1 MRDLV
6 NDISYDAGSALMKG
20 KRDTQQDALASD
32 FREGSDFGF
41 VVLSDGMG
49 GHNAGEIASAIVVS
63 EVFESIQRQSK
74 TREISEGTV
83 PRILCEAADIANER
97 LREHSAENPETTGMG
112 ATLVALIL
120 TKGMLFWVSIGD
132 SPLFLFRDGKLS
144 QLNEDHSLAPQ
155 IDYLVSAGVITESE
169 GRKHP
174 DRNCLTSVL
183 VGGAIP
189 QIDCSVK
196 PFLLRHGDLVIVAS
210 DGLQY
215 LSERQIE
222 RVLRANVGA
231 TSSVI
236 ADLLKAEIE
245 ILDHPHQDNI
255 CYSIIKVGS
264 H

>member
-6 NDISYDAGSALMKG
+6 NNISYDAASVLMKG

-32 FREGSDFGF
+32 LRDDSDFGF

-49 GHNAGEIASAIVVS
+49 GHNAGEVASGIVVS
-63 EVFESIQRQSK
+63 EVFESIQRHSK
-74 TREISEGTV
+74 TREMSDEMV
-83 PRILCEAADIANER
+83 PRILCEAADTANER
-97 LREHSAENPETTGMG
+97 LRKHSAENPETTGMG

-169 GRKHP
+169 GRTHP

-183 VGGAIP
+183 MGEAIP
-189 QIDCSVK
+189 QIDCSIE
-196 PFLLRHGDLVIVAS
+196 PFPLRHSDLIIVAS

-215 LSERQIE
+215 LSECQIE
-222 RVLRANVGA
+222 TLLEAHVGA
-231 TSSVI
+231 PSSEI
-236 ADLLKAEIE
+236 AGLLETEIE
-245 ILDHPHQDNI
+245 RLDHPRQDNV
-255 CYSIIKVGS
+255 CFSIIKVEGE
-264 H
+264 